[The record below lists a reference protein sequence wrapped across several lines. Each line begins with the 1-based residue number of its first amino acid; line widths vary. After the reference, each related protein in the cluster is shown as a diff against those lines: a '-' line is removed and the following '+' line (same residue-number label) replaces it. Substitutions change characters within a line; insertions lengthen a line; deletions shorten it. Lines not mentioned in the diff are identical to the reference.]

1 MRKSYLHWLTL
12 AILGMCLVVS
22 SCQKEQDYPTPSVTE
37 VRTPYD
43 YPGRLDLRLA
53 RLVDRL
59 RSEEDSLRFAHSLSQ
74 LHAQPLW
81 EHAVLEDQ
89 GIDTLAFVPVYN
101 PQTPEEIHTIWIFQL
116 HRDGSYQQRFLHRSE
131 QASEI
136 EWGFDYFT
144 VFALGKRPHNGS
156 QFAFLG
162 ENGAR
167 AAFRHC
173 IRYGVGGVDLEGT
186 EHLEWRTKCWDE
198 DIWQAI
204 DPSVD
209 GDPHDRR
216 SGDSGDFGGGGG
228 GPSWGEYRP
237 PVNSPMLFDELFD
250 KIDQTPSF
258 AKSRVKAVFDIL
270 VSESTLVSMITKF
283 FQGKRAIANLILT
296 VGTIPEENSQKG
308 VIYAATYGPSDKVGD
323 GGAGRYNVEIR
334 INSKYVNL
342 LTREGLTS
350 VLLHELLHANLL
362 AKALSVASERGVI
375 IRDYI
380 KYRDYPAVYEAFF
393 PRGGGPFEGG
403 HELYGVYYK
412 EDFISILKKATNK
425 SLGKEAYEMLFW
437 VGLHKTD
444 AWKRLPEE
452 KRNKY
457 LEQYKSFLLQ

>member
-22 SCQKEQDYPTPSVTE
+22 SCQKEQDYPTPSMTE

-167 AAFRHC
+167 AAFRRC
-173 IRYGVGGVDLEGT
+173 IRYGVGGEDLEGH

-209 GDPHDRR
+209 GDPHNRR

-237 PVNSPMLFDELFD
+237 PVNSPVLFEELFD

-258 AKSRVKAVFDIL
+258 AKSRVKDIFEKL
-270 VSESTLVSMITKF
+270 VSESKLVSMIMKYF
-283 FQGKRAIANLILT
+283 EGKHAIANLILT
-296 VGTIPEENSQKG
+296 VKPIAAPQGK
-308 VIYAATYGPSDKVGD
+308 VIYGATYAPSKKVGKGD
-323 GGAGRYNVEIR
+323 PGPYNIEVS
-334 INSKYVNL
+334 INSHHVNT
-342 LTREGLTS
+342 LTTEGLTS

-362 AKALSVASERGVI
+362 AKALSVASVRGVI
-375 IRDYI
+375 DTEKINSG
-380 KYRDYPAVYEAFF
+380 DYPAVYEAFIRKGHA
-393 PRGGGPFEGG
+393 PYDRD

-412 EDFISILKKATNK
+412 DAFISILKNVTNK
-425 SLGKEAYEMLFW
+425 SLGREAYEMLFW
-437 VGLHKTD
+437 VGLQETE
-444 AWKRLPEE
+444 AWRRLPQET
-452 KRNKY
+452 RDKY
-457 LEQYKSFLLQ
+457 LAQYKSFLLQ